1 MAHYR
6 FSLFLLTCIA
16 CFAFVPSRDQDD
28 RDRLLT
34 RLYNQNPTSISMTSS
49 EGGSFSDDQRMLLGI
64 APVIAQ
70 APAPKTQKSTPN
82 QAKPTSDTKP
92 PKPKPSNARIPIS
105 INSIFQFIKRQKI
118 LLILSLAAVLVTG
131 ASVFVLLKLLENGE
145 ENHLKLNRASAPQP
159 TPPNHPTS
167 NQNHKKNSNFPPN
180 SERPSSSIFDS
191 ADREAYSVIPSN
203 PETLSPEDYNNGYTE
218 NDLSRL
224 GKSHSTESL
233 INNIPDIFVEETSEQ
248 YQIPIIERLIEDLA
262 HPNPTQRHKAIWE
275 LGDRGDS
282 RAVKP
287 LVNLLLDSD
296 SNQHSLI
303 LSSLSEIGIKTIKPM
318 NRAWLI
324 SLQNENPE
332 VRKNAIRDLTRIYEL
347 VNQITNLLQ
356 RAKDDPDPEVQQT
369 ARWALTQLNR
379 DSAPVNRD

>member
-145 ENHLKLNRASAPQP
+145 ENHLKLNP
-159 TPPNHPTS
+159 
-167 NQNHKKNSNFPPN
+167 
-180 SERPSSSIFDS
+180 
-191 ADREAYSVIPSN
+191 
-203 PETLSPEDYNNGYTE
+203 
-218 NDLSRL
+218 
-224 GKSHSTESL
+224 
-233 INNIPDIFVEETSEQ
+233 
-248 YQIPIIERLIEDLA
+248 
-262 HPNPTQRHKAIWE
+262 
-275 LGDRGDS
+275 
-282 RAVKP
+282 
-287 LVNLLLDSD
+287 
-296 SNQHSLI
+296 NQHHRI
-303 LSSLSEIGIKTIKPM
+303 IQPAIKTIKKTPTF
-318 NRAWLI
+318 R
-324 SLQNENPE
+324 
-332 VRKNAIRDLTRIYEL
+332 
-347 VNQITNLLQ
+347 
-356 RAKDDPDPEVQQT
+356 
-369 ARWALTQLNR
+369 LTQSVLR
-379 DSAPVNRD
+379 HQSSTLPTEKLIQSYQVTQRHYHQKITIMVIQKMI